1 MPLINKFYGDRYKD
15 MSVEDFI
22 ELHNKSKLEDVY
34 GFKVGCFSDLT
45 PTTIEGW
52 MNDLGLSTQGKVLM
66 PETDLTDMEELKAN
80 LSPEEYEEVV
90 KKMSGKFIEV
100 DKPLMWGYMTM
111 ERLYHQP
118 QYSNKVTTD
127 MRDNRNNDPIAGRGR
142 YRKTGQSI
150 GEMELNAL
158 LARNAK
164 GFIQSF
170 RKDIEQEHNQRFLD
184 NLLGI
189 GLMVVDD
196 KGFGQGGSQLKE
208 SMTKMKT
215 KYRLKK

>member
-1 MPLINKFYGDRYKD
+1 MINKFYGDRYNN

-34 GFKVGCFSDLT
+34 GFRVGCFSDLT
-45 PTTIEGW
+45 PATIEGW
-52 MNDLGLSTQGKVLM
+52 MDDLGLATQGKVLM
-66 PETDLTDMEELKAN
+66 PETDLTDMEELKSV
-80 LSPEEYEEVV
+80 LSPEEYEKAV

-127 MRDNRNNDPIAGRGR
+127 MRDTRGNDPIAGRGR
-142 YRKTGQSI
+142 YRKEGQKI
-150 GEMELNAL
+150 GEMELSAL

-164 GFIQSF
+164 AFIYEF
-170 RKDIEQEHNQRFLD
+170 RKDTEQEQNQRFLD

-208 SMTKMKT
+208 SMTRMKT
-215 KYRLKK
+215 KYRLKQ